1 MRQIYTT
8 ENFDK
13 NKYNDVYNM
22 STRINKCAINN
33 TFVILG
39 SLAISLRNITGIEF
53 DDNKEYQLTIYVPYE
68 RNNKEIYSVN
78 NIKIEDFEKSKEVK
92 QEWFNFIGDIFCGA
106 FAEKGEI

>member
-13 NKYNDVYNM
+13 NKYNYIYNM

-39 SLAISLRNITGIEF
+39 SLAISLSDITHIEF
-53 DDNKEYQLTIYVPYE
+53 DDNKEYQLSIYVPYE
-68 RNNKEIYSVN
+68 RNNKELSLKMVFYLN
-78 NIKIEDFEKSKEVK
+78 
-92 QEWFNFIGDIFCGA
+92 
-106 FAEKGEI
+106 